1 MILCLISNSPNL
13 QRSAFNMNKSL
24 FGRIACI
31 ALVSFSAISLAIASI
46 AWFAN
51 AGGKTEKS
59 ADGSIGL
66 RGYFYAGDGSE
77 DHPYEI
83 VSPIH
88 LYNFSRLQNYGIFP
102 EKSYFQIGHIFN
114 QQDGYQC
121 IDMETGDYVDYL
133 DMDYFYS
140 NDPSIYIR
148 PIGSESTP
156 FHGTLNGNGIP
167 IKNLKISGY
176 PEDIGVFGY
185 VAYDGYIEG
194 LVCDTIQVESLGYT
208 KVTSDDTYKLFNIDI
223 DDVFSQ
229 ATYLTRDMNLD
240 FYNYSNGS
248 YVRALPVPARPGLKN
263 ENGVGGV
270 EYTGVDTN
278 IVTGSNDID
287 YYHGYFLPTY
297 PNVAND
303 PFTYSWSSS
312 SPLITESNVLN
323 LDLDNDG
330 EADNLIMFDLSTLQE
345 NGQDKF
351 NSGDDMQLDA
361 RLSLTASVTVDGII
375 YSRVIQSYLC
385 EFYSHK
391 AYYGDGAFTVSI
403 YCNYATPTDS
413 HHPAT
418 NYRHGNNIG
427 FLVGHLDGT
436 MKHSYVYNGTFKF
449 NDDSYNPV
457 KAETQVGLI
466 GEVGTNVVN
475 ALDPDFNQTIHGD
488 TGVMNFT
495 RIYSGIRSNIT
506 SGQTIQVG
514 KEYYKGDD
522 VKYICYD
529 AVKNTGTGSLFSEY
543 AAYLRQ
549 TIGDNPHYIT
559 KYSGNLGSSW
569 STWQNYIVP
578 NDVPPEFN
586 TIDFIYNNLIQDED
600 DGNGNVVDRGLGV
613 FKIVTPYNPNTDYAN
628 NLYDTM
634 GDCQIVQG
642 ESFDKVYFSTAEYD
656 HTVTGQLSW
665 GNDSS
670 TIKPLRATTLPSDT
684 NVFSFDYPFS
694 RDYNYVFEMDLT
706 QNTSTSTNNFM
717 YNTDSVFLTN
727 YLKSRLIDKYG
738 RSVTYGDYRFGFM
751 FRSSENYTLNSL
763 SSYMPIGKPGD
774 MRTYGDGKKYPSN
787 TIIFNIE
794 NDHGANVSVVGNGN
808 NISIYKF
815 DTNSSTA
822 PTKLYTMKCENSI
835 DVDSHRYFSYDY
847 REGYNGATSNLAIP
861 YADNMMGDGG
871 CLYGHIFKLDKLP
884 EGWAYAIASENDTK
898 ANIYYLAVQ
907 GQTDGTIGSAMAKV
921 GNVLDDVDF
930 LIAAPTKSD
939 YVVTKTIENN
949 EEITT
954 ITYNSSKVAEFNF
967 TSEFNTT
974 TGTVTV
980 NAADVTVSATQYTL
994 INIHYV
1000 NDPQFITYLFAYD
1013 YKDTPAFCIN
1023 EAKYATNSS
1032 PTYTVI
1038 RRS

>member
-1 MILCLISNSPNL
+1 M
-13 QRSAFNMNKSL
+13 KKEL
-24 FGRIACI
+24 FGRIAGI
-31 ALVSFSAISLAIASI
+31 ALVAFSAISVAVVSL

-51 AGGKTEKS
+51 AGGKTERH
-59 ADGSIGL
+59 ADGEIGL

-83 VSPIH
+83 VTPVH

-102 EKSYFQIGHIFN
+102 EKSYFQVGHIFN
-114 QQDGYQC
+114 NQDGYQC
-121 IDMETGDYVDYL
+121 IDMETGNYVDVL
-133 DMDYFYS
+133 DMDYFFS
-140 NDPSIYIR
+140 NDPSIFIR

-156 FHGTLNGNGIP
+156 FHGTFNGNGIP

-185 VAYDGYIEG
+185 VAYDGDIEG
-194 LVCDTIQVESLGYT
+194 LVCENIEVESLGYT
-208 KVTSDDTYKLFNIDI
+208 TVTTDDTYKLFSADI
-223 DDVFSQ
+223 EDIFSN
-229 ATYLTRDMNLD
+229 ASYLTSDINLD
-240 FYNYSNGS
+240 FYSYENGS
-248 YVRALPVPARPGLKN
+248 YVRANPVPGHPGLKN

-270 EYTGVDTN
+270 QYSAIDLNV
-278 IVTGSNDID
+278 VTDSSGTDF
-287 YYHGYFLPTY
+287 YRGYFVPTF

-303 PFTYSWSSS
+303 PFTYSWTSSS
-312 SPLITESNVLN
+312 VILQESDVLN
-323 LDLDNDG
+323 LDLNTDG
-330 EADNLIMFDLSTLQE
+330 QADKLIMFDFTKLKE
-345 NGQDKF
+345 GGQDKF
-351 NSGDDMQLDA
+351 NSGDDMQLDV

-375 YSRVIQSYLC
+375 YSRVVQSYLC

-391 AYYGDGAFTVSI
+391 YYYGDGEFTVSI
-403 YCNYATPTDS
+403 YCNYATPTDAQ
-413 HHPAT
+413 HPST

-449 NDDSYNPV
+449 NDDGYNPI
-457 KAETQVGLI
+457 KSETQIGLV

-495 RIYSGIRSNIT
+495 RIYSGIRGNIT
-506 SGQTIQVG
+506 AGQSIQAG

-529 AVKNTGTGSLFSEY
+529 AVKNTGSGSLFNQY
-543 AAYLRQ
+543 AEYLRH
-549 TIGDNPHYIT
+549 TVGDTPHYIT
-559 KYSGNLGSSW
+559 GYSGSLGGSW
-569 STWQNYIVP
+569 STWQNYTAP
-578 NDVPPEFN
+578 NDVPQDFN
-586 TIDFIYNNLIQDED
+586 TVDFIYNNLIQDED

-613 FKIVTPYNPNTDYAN
+613 FKIVTPYNENTDYAN
-628 NLYDTM
+628 NLYDNM
-634 GDCQIVQG
+634 GECRIIQG
-642 ESFDKVYFSTAEYD
+642 QSYNKVYFSTAEYD
-656 HTVTGQLSW
+656 HTVPGQLSW
-665 GNDSS
+665 GNDS
-670 TIKPLRATTLPSDT
+670 TKIKPLRATTLPSDT

-694 RDYNYVFEMDLT
+694 RDFNYVFEMDLT
-706 QNTSTSTNNFM
+706 QNTSTSSNNYM
-717 YNTDSVFLTN
+717 YNTDSLFLTN

-763 SSYMPIGKPGD
+763 SSYMPIGKPGA
-774 MRTYGDGKKYPSN
+774 MKTYADGNKYPSN
-787 TIIFNIE
+787 TIIFNVE
-794 NDHGANVSVVGNGN
+794 NQHGANVSVVGNGN

-815 DTNSSTA
+815 NKSSSAA
-822 PTKLYTMKCENSI
+822 PTKLYTMKCENSEEI
-835 DVDSHRYFSYDY
+835 DSHRYFSYDY
-847 REGYNGATSNLAIP
+847 RDGHNGATSTLTVP

-884 EGWAYAIASENDTK
+884 DGWAYAIASGNDDK
-898 ANIYYLAVQ
+898 ANLYYLAVQ
-907 GQTDGTIGSAMAKV
+907 GQTDGTIGSSVAKV

-930 LIAAPTKSD
+930 LIAPPTKAD
-939 YVVTKTIENN
+939 YVVTTTIEG
-949 EEITT
+949 EQEITT
-954 ITYNSSKVAEFNF
+954 IEYNSSKLAEFNF

-980 NAADVTVSATQYTL
+980 NTADVTVSATQYTL

-1023 EAKYATNSS
+1023 ESKYATGSS

-1038 RRS
+1038 RT

>member
-1 MILCLISNSPNL
+1 
-13 QRSAFNMNKSL
+13 MNKSL
-24 FGRIACI
+24 FGRIVCI
-31 ALVSFSAISLAIASI
+31 GLASFSAISLAIVSI

-51 AGGKTEKS
+51 AGGKTDMT
-59 ADGSIGL
+59 ADGEIGL

-114 QQDGYQC
+114 EQDGYQC
-121 IDMETGDYVDYL
+121 IDMETGDYVDEL
-133 DMDYFYS
+133 DMEYFFS

-156 FHGTLNGNGIP
+156 FHGTINGNGIP

-176 PEDIGVFGY
+176 PEDIGIFGY

-194 LVCDTIQVESLGYT
+194 LVCDTIEVESLGYT
-208 KVTSDDTYKLFNIDI
+208 KITSDDTYKLFSVDI
-223 DDVFSQ
+223 DNIFSQ

-248 YVRALPVPARPGLKN
+248 YVRALPVPSQPGLKN

-270 EYTGVDTN
+270 EYVGVDTN
-278 IVTGSNDID
+278 IVTDTNDTD

-323 LDLDNDG
+323 LDLNSDG

-345 NGQDKF
+345 TGQDKF
-351 NSGDDMQLDA
+351 NSGDDMHLDA
-361 RLSLTASVTVDGII
+361 RLSLIASVTVDGII
-375 YSRVIQSYLC
+375 YSRVVQSYLC

-391 AYYGDGAFTVSI
+391 TYYGDGAFTVSI

-413 HHPAT
+413 HHPST

-449 NDDSYNPV
+449 NDDSYNPIS
-457 KAETQVGLI
+457 AETQVGLI

-475 ALDPDFNQTIHGD
+475 ALDPDFNVSIHGD

-506 SGQTIQVG
+506 SGQTIQAG
-514 KEYYKGDD
+514 REYYKGAY

-529 AVKNTGTGSLFSEY
+529 AVKNTGSNSLFNQY
-543 AAYLRQ
+543 AQYLRH
-549 TIGDNPHYIT
+549 TVGDTPHYIT
-559 KYSGNLGSSW
+559 KYSGDLGESW
-569 STWQNYIVP
+569 STWQNYNAPNNVP
-578 NDVPPEFN
+578 SDFN
-586 TIDFIYNNLIQDED
+586 TVDFIYNNLIQDED

-613 FKIVTPYNPNTDYAN
+613 FKIVTPFNENNNYAD
-628 NLYDTM
+628 NLYDNM
-634 GDCQIVQG
+634 GECRIIQG
-642 ESFDKVYFSTAEYD
+642 QSYDKVYFSTAEYN
-656 HTVTGQLSW
+656 HSVAGQLDW
-665 GNDSS
+665 GNDS
-670 TIKPLRATTLPSDT
+670 TKIKPLRATTLPSDT

-706 QNTSTSTNNFM
+706 QNMSTSTNNYM
-717 YNTDSVFLTN
+717 YNTDSLFLTN
-727 YLKSRLIDKYG
+727 YLKSKLIDKYG
-738 RSVTYGDYRFGFM
+738 RTVNYGDYRFGFM
-751 FRSSENYTLNSL
+751 FRSAENYTLNSL
-763 SSYMPIGKPGD
+763 SAYMPIAKPGA
-774 MRTYGDGKKYPSN
+774 MKEYAANTFYPSN
-787 TIIFNIE
+787 TIIFNIDNE
-794 NDHGANVSVVGNGN
+794 HGANVSVVGNN
-808 NISIYKF
+808 KNISIYKF
-815 DTNSSTA
+815 NTRSSAT
-822 PTKLYTMKCENSI
+822 PTKLFTMKCENSA

-847 REGYNGATSNLAIP
+847 REGYDGATSTLAVP

-871 CLYGHIFKLDKLP
+871 CLYGHIFKLDPLP
-884 EGWAYAIASENDTK
+884 ENWAYAIGAENNDDNIK
-898 ANIYYLAVQ
+898 ANLYYLAVQ

-930 LIAAPTKSD
+930 LTAAPEKSD
-939 YVVTKTIENN
+939 YVVETTQVND

-954 ITYNSSKVAEFNF
+954 ITYNASKLAEFNF

-980 NAADVTVSATQYTL
+980 NTADAIVSAVQQTL

-1000 NDPQFITYLFAYD
+1000 NNPKFITYLFAYD
-1013 YKDTPAFCIN
+1013 YKGTPAFCIN
-1023 EAKYATNSS
+1023 ETKYETGSS
-1032 PTYTVI
+1032 PTYTII
-1038 RRS
+1038 RRSQKGKSSI

>member
-1 MILCLISNSPNL
+1 MDKKAL
-13 QRSAFNMNKSL
+13 
-24 FGRIACI
+24 GRIGGLSLVIFSA
-31 ALVSFSAISLAIASI
+31 VSFAVASL

-51 AGGKTEKS
+51 AGGKTKKH
-59 ADGSIGL
+59 ADGEIGL

-83 VSPIH
+83 VLPLH
-88 LYNFSRLQNYGIFP
+88 FYNFSRLQNYGIFP

-114 QQDGYQC
+114 AQDGYQC
-121 IDMETGDYVDYL
+121 IDMETGNYVDVL
-133 DMDYFYS
+133 DMEYFFE

-156 FHGTLNGNGIP
+156 FHGTFNGNGIP
-167 IKNLKISGY
+167 IKHLKISGY
-176 PEDIGVFGY
+176 PEDIGIFGY
-185 VAYDGYIEG
+185 AAYDSEIEG
-194 LVCDTIQVESLGYT
+194 LVCDTLEVESLGYT
-208 KVTSDDTYKLFNIDI
+208 TVTSDDTYKLFNINI
-223 DDVFSQ
+223 DDVFST
-229 ATYLTRDMNLD
+229 ASYLTRDMNLD
-240 FYNYSNGS
+240 FYNYNTSNS
-248 YVRALPVPARPGLKN
+248 TYERALPVPAHPGLKN
-263 ENGVGGV
+263 ENGIGGV
-270 EYTGVDTN
+270 EYTSIDTN
-278 IVTGSNDID
+278 IVSGSNGAD
-287 YYHGYFLPTY
+287 YYKGYFLPTY

-312 SPLITESNVLN
+312 SPLLTESNVLN
-323 LDLDNDG
+323 LDLDQDG
-330 EADNLIMFDLSTLQE
+330 KADNLIMFDLTKLKE
-345 NGQDKF
+345 TGQDKF

-391 AYYGDGAFTVSI
+391 AHFGDGQFTVSI

-449 NDDSYNPV
+449 NDDSYNPI

-514 KEYYKGDD
+514 KEYYKGDN

-529 AVKNTGTGSLFSEY
+529 VAKNTGSGSLFNQYS
-543 AAYLRQ
+543 AYLRH
-549 TIGDNPHYIT
+549 TVGDTPHYIT
-559 KYSGNLGSSW
+559 GYFGDSGNSW
-569 STWQNYIVP
+569 STWQNYITPNNVP
-578 NDVPPEFN
+578 QDFN

-613 FKIVTPYNPNTDYAN
+613 FKIVTPYNENNDYAN
-628 NLYDTM
+628 NLYDNM
-634 GDCQIVQG
+634 GDCRIIQG
-642 ESFDKVYFSTAEYD
+642 PSYDKVYFSTAEYD
-656 HTVTGQLSW
+656 HTIPNQLDW
-665 GNDSS
+665 GDDS
-670 TIKPLRATTLPSDT
+670 TKIKPLRATTLPSDT

-694 RDYNYVFEMDLT
+694 RDFNYVFEMDLT
-706 QNTSTSTNNFM
+706 QNTSTSTNNYM
-717 YNTDSVFLTN
+717 YNTNSTFLAN
-727 YLKSRLIDKYG
+727 YLRSRLIDKYG

-751 FRSSENYTLNSL
+751 FRSSDNYTLNAL
-763 SSYMPIGKPGD
+763 SSYMPIGKPGS
-774 MRTYGDGKKYPSN
+774 MKTYDDGNKYPSN
-787 TIIFNIE
+787 TIIFNVD
-794 NDHGANVSVVGNGN
+794 NQHGANVSVVGNGH

-815 DTNSSTA
+815 NTASNTA
-822 PTKLYTMKCENSI
+822 PTKLYTMKCENSDEI
-835 DVDSHRYFSYDY
+835 DSHRYFSYDY
-847 REGYNGATSNLAIP
+847 RESYNGATSTLAIP

-884 EGWAYAIASENDTK
+884 DGWAYAIAAENDT
-898 ANIYYLAVQ
+898 ANLYYLAVQ
-907 GQTDGTIGSAMAKV
+907 GQTDGTIGSSIAKA

-930 LIAAPTKSD
+930 LTAAPVKSD
-939 YVVTKTIENN
+939 YVVTKTMEND
-949 EEITT
+949 EEIIN
-954 ITYNSSKVAEFNF
+954 ITYNSSKLAEFNF

-980 NAADVTVSATQYTL
+980 NTANVTVSATEYTL

-1023 EAKYATNSS
+1023 EAKYETGSS
-1032 PTYTVI
+1032 PTYTII
-1038 RRS
+1038 RT